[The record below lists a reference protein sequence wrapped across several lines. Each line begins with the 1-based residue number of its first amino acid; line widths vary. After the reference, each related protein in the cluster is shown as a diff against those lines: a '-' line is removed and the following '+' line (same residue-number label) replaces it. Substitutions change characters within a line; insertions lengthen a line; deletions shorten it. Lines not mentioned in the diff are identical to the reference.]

1 MRWVYFV
8 VEVHPKY
15 TRQVSIYA
23 KWSSYGVSGSVFLT
37 AAARHLECTAEDGE
51 ERVGI
56 NLTFA
61 KDRRS
66 SVPLDLLSFYFFT
79 FLLLNIAVRVSP

>member
-1 MRWVYFV
+1 M
-8 VEVHPKY
+8 
-15 TRQVSIYA
+15 
-23 KWSSYGVSGSVFLT
+23 FLT
-37 AAARHLECTAEDGE
+37 AAARHLESTAEDGE

-66 SVPLDLLSFYFFT
+66 SGTLDLLSFYFFT
-79 FLLLNIAVRVSP
+79 FLLFYLFTLKHCRPRFAIARYAFNTNVAICSKPRRSRVEI